1 MLSQE
6 TLKKLQLEQE
16 KLDNFIW
23 ENYCKR
29 NNINDDKVGKTKEAF
44 IRSKIALFVEI
55 GELANELK
63 TFKHWKSQKDINWDK
78 VKEELID
85 CLHFFLSWA
94 NSLQID
100 FSNYRVQNLS
110 GVTDYNELIL
120 SLFSET
126 ELFPL
131 GISQDDDWLERVKN
145 EKNQETFYRW
155 LMIFEELCQK
165 LGMSENDIKN
175 EYMAKNRI
183 NWERQQKK
191 Y

>member
-1 MLSQE
+1 MLTKE
-6 TLKKLQLEQE
+6 ILKKLQLEQK

-23 ENYCKR
+23 ENYRKR
-29 NNINDDKVGKTKEAF
+29 NNINDDNIGKTKESF
-44 IRSKIALFVEI
+44 IRSKIALLVEI

-63 TFKHWKSQKDINWDK
+63 TFKHWKSQKDINWAK

-85 CLHFFLSWA
+85 CLHFFLSWT
-94 NSLQID
+94 NNLQID
-100 FSNYRVQNLS
+100 FSDYSFSNLS
-110 GVTDYNELIL
+110 QDTDYNELVL

-126 ELFPL
+126 EVFPL
-131 GISQDDDWLERVKN
+131 GISQNNTWLERVKN
-145 EKNQETFYRW
+145 EKNKETFYRW

-165 LGMSENDIKN
+165 MGMNENDIEK
-175 EYMAKNRI
+175 EYMSKNRI